1 MKNQGYTYPTTKQPK
16 GQPLAELGMSSVD
29 QDLITI

>member
-16 GQPLAELGMSSVD
+16 GQPLAELGMSGVD
-29 QDLITI
+29 DLITI